1 MVIWFI
7 TLFISGAYS
16 VVLTPEIIA
25 AINPVYAL
33 NFFLLNGVH
42 GFFALSMIVLC
53 ATGAEA
59 LFADMGH
66 LGREP
71 IQYAWGF
78 VFIAVFFSY
87 LGQAAFLL
95 RNVGIINPLFEM
107 IFWESHILYIPF
119 LLLTIIATVIASQA
133 VISGI
138 FSIIYQAITTHLL
151 PMLPIDYTSDELR
164 TQIYINSVNWFLC
177 IAVIIVLLIFQ
188 YSEKLAN
195 AYGLAVTGTMSIT
208 GIFMISIFFFKRRFL
223 LMSYCSSC
231 NNFGYYLLHVNTFK
245 SGTWWVSVL
254 NYCIHS
260 IYGYFDLHIRTESI
274 IPGHEAD
281 GK

>member
-107 IFWESHILYIPF
+107 IFWESHVLYIPF

-188 YSEKLAN
+188 
-195 AYGLAVTGTMSIT
+195 
-208 GIFMISIFFFKRRFL
+208 
-223 LMSYCSSC
+223 
-231 NNFGYYLLHVNTFK
+231 
-245 SGTWWVSVL
+245 
-254 NYCIHS
+254 
-260 IYGYFDLHIRTESI
+260 
-274 IPGHEAD
+274 
-281 GK
+281 